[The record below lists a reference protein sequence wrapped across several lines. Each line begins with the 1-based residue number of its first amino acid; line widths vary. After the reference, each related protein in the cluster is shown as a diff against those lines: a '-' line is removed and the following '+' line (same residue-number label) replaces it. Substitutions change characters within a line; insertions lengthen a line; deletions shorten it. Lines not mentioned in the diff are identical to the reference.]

1 MSKKFKIIIL
11 FMIMMIIINFTVSFA
26 QFSLS
31 QTWSTYENEEYGII
45 IIYPYDW
52 EMMYPDDSIIG
63 FVEPETGY
71 AFVSVYVRPV
81 YGMDLDEYINNYRD
95 YYNSMDIYPYDESYI
110 TINSQEGYEWY
121 LELCNF
127 NRICY
132 LEREVFFVYNNK
144 AYTIK
149 CFAISNY
156 YNDYVE
162 VFNGIVESFEIASM
176 TPTSVKNIKP
186 NIYISAVPKIT
197 FEGSSL
203 FFDASNSFDPDGRII
218 NYLWKFGDGETGF
231 GSNTSHTYISSGIY
245 IVSLIVIDDKGA
257 TNTSSIT
264 ITVKPVEPTLTLTP
278 TPTLIHSTLT
288 PTSIPTTTASPGG
301 EGATPTPRKPDDNI
315 DTNVIVAL
323 ISALATIIAA
333 YLGYRAAKKNK

>member
-1 MSKKFKIIIL
+1 
-11 FMIMMIIINFTVSFA
+11 MIFINFTVSFA
-26 QFSLS
+26 QFSPS

-45 IIYPYDW
+45 INYPYDW
-52 EMMYPDDSIIG
+52 EVMYLDDSIIE
-63 FVEPETGY
+63 FIEPETGY

-95 YYNSMDIYPYDESYI
+95 YCNSMDIYPYDESYI

-121 LELCNF
+121 LELCDF
-127 NRICY
+127 YGTCY
-132 LEREVFFVYNNK
+132 LGREVFFVYNDI
-144 AYTIK
+144 AYIIR
-149 CFAISNY
+149 CSAISNY

-176 TPTSVKNIKP
+176 TPTSIKNIKP

-231 GSNTSHTYISSGIY
+231 GSNTSHTYTSSGVY
-245 IVSLIVIDDKGA
+245 IVSLTVIDDKGA

-264 ITVKPVEPTLTLTP
+264 ITVKPVEPTLTPTP
-278 TPTLIHSTLT
+278 TPTHST
-288 PTSIPTTTASPGG
+288 P
-301 EGATPTPRKPDDNI
+301 TPTPRKPYI

-323 ISALATIIAA
+323 IGALATIIAA
-333 YLGYRAAKKNK
+333 YFGYRAAKKK